1 MSGLDSEASGTNR
14 IQVRQIDAVVAL
26 TGLDLPL
33 RGTHDCQTACNASS
47 CSWLQVLVRV
57 RPPIG
62 QEANEELAVA
72 CSPTQE
78 HVQASSSEALRNAP
92 NVRMPSHHV

>member
-1 MSGLDSEASGTNR
+1 MVTLAW
-14 IQVRQIDAVVAL
+14 
-26 TGLDLPL
+26 
-33 RGTHDCQTACNASS
+33 C
-47 CSWLQVLVRV
+47 LQVLVRV

-78 HVQASSSEALRNAP
+78 HIQASLRALFVA
-92 NVRMPSHHV
+92 